1 MSSPTI
7 TVKDVW
13 RGVLPPG
20 TDLLGGGGGLERR
33 VEWAC
38 ALRTRPPAFEA
49 VKGGEIAFVPVKS
62 IRLLD
67 ERLDLPQV
75 MTSFAEKGGVAV
87 AVVGDVS
94 VESIAAADR
103 LMMPLLRL
111 PDGIHATDAHHTC
124 VRFILDQRALL
135 HERAQE
141 LQLSLMDL
149 ALGGAGPDKI
159 IERLA
164 EVTGLP
170 SAWLDEAGEV
180 RHLTVTDDA
189 LLADVEAGA
198 DALRRW
204 GGTIAAVGA
213 DPPVREF
220 TVGRNGLAAL
230 VSPVPM
236 RNGVGG
242 FVCVIGEEQRLDQ
255 IARLA
260 VARAASA
267 CAIEFDRERAVTED
281 PRQARGRVHRIAA
294 HRLVLLG
301 TGRARAG
308 TPTRRRPLAPGRGDR
323 APRDRVLPVV
333 GDPSA
338 PRCAK
343 RRLRPARGPGPGR
356 RPRGRRLPCRRHAR
370 GRRWSR
376 PTPCTD
382 SPRLVRSECARAT
395 DDATT
400 TLGLGRPHEGASGV
414 RQSFREAEH
423 ALEMSRRLL
432 GPGRQASFAD
442 LGLHRLL
449 FAMAQHPELS
459 DYYRDTVGELVAYDE
474 RSSAEL
480 MATLDAYFEAN
491 GSPTETAQRPEA
503 NCIATPFCT
512 ACAASRRSAG
522 FVSTIRRPGS
532 TCISACASATC
543 SRRGPLGALSQSR
556 RESRVAERP
565 WSAAGPRAGAGL
577 SC

>member
-1 MSSPTI
+1 MSAPTI

-111 PDGIHATDAHHTC
+111 PDGIHAGDAHHTC

-159 IERLA
+159 IEKLA

-170 SAWLDEAGEV
+170 AAWQDEAGEV
-180 RHLTVTDDA
+180 RHLTGSD
-189 LLADVEAGA
+189 LLLRDELGAEAG
-198 DALRRW
+198 ALRRW
-204 GGTIAAVGA
+204 GLTIATLGA
-213 DPPVREF
+213 DPPVHEF
-220 TVGRNGLAAL
+220 TLGRSGLAAL

-236 RNGVGG
+236 RIGIGG
-242 FVCVIGEEQRLDQ
+242 FVSVIGDDPHLDQ

-267 CAIEFDRERAVTED
+267 CAIDFDRERAVTETRD
-281 PRQARGRVHRIAA
+281 RLEGEFIASLLTGSYSSERVAQERARRLGADLSGSVFVIALRGTIASASWEAHALRAVQNVVARREVRALVAA
-294 HRLVLLG
+294 HEDAVCLVAMPETDMAADVMYRLAETV
-301 TGRARAG
+301 RA
-308 TPTRRRPLAPGRGDR
+308 
-323 APRDRVLPVV
+323 
-333 GDPSA
+333 
-338 PRCAK
+338 
-343 RRLRPARGPGPGR
+343 
-356 RPRGRRLPCRRHAR
+356 
-370 GRRWSR
+370 
-376 PTPCTD
+376 
-382 SPRLVRSECARAT
+382 ECASAT
-395 DDATT
+395 GDLSTS
-400 TLGLGRPHEGASGV
+400 LGLGRTHDGASGV
-414 RQSFREAEH
+414 RQSYREAEH
-423 ALEMSRRLL
+423 ALEMGRRLL
-432 GPGRQASFAD
+432 GPGRQASFSD

-449 FAMAQHPELS
+449 FAMAQHPELT
-459 DYYRDTVGELVAYDE
+459 DYYRGTVGDLLAYDE

-480 MATLDAYFEAN
+480 MTTLDAFFAAN
-491 GSPTETAQRPEA
+491 GSPTETAQRLHLHRNTVLYRLRRIEEVGHLRLDDPATRLNLHLCLRIRDVLQAGAARGAQPEPEA
-503 NCIATPFCT
+503 
-512 ACAASRRSAG
+512 
-522 FVSTIRRPGS
+522 
-532 TCISACASATC
+532 
-543 SRRGPLGALSQSR
+543 GPDS
-556 RESRVAERP
+556 
-565 WSAAGPRAGAGL
+565 
-577 SC
+577 

>member
-1 MSSPTI
+1 MSGPTI

-13 RGVLPPG
+13 RGVLPAG

-111 PDGIHATDAHHTC
+111 PGGVHATDAHHTC

-170 SAWLDEAGEV
+170 AAWQDQSGEV
-180 RHLTVTDDA
+180 RHLTVADRA
-189 LLADVEAGA
+189 LRDELEAGA

-204 GGTIAAVGA
+204 GATIAALGA
-213 DPPVREF
+213 DPPVHEF
-220 TVGRNGLAAL
+220 TLGRSGLAAL

-236 RNGVGG
+236 RIGIGG
-242 FVCVIGEEQRLDQ
+242 FVSVIGDDQRLDQ

-267 CAIEFDRERAVTED
+267 CAIEFDRERAVTETRD
-281 PRQARGRVHRIAA
+281 RLEGEFIASLLTGSYSSERVAQERARRLDADLAHRVVVIVLRGSKASAAWEPQGLRAAQNVVARREVRALVAA
-294 HRLVLLG
+294 HDGAICMVVMPEADLG
-301 TGRARAG
+301 PDALYRFAEVV
-308 TPTRRRPLAPGRGDR
+308 
-323 APRDRVLPVV
+323 RD
-333 GDPSA
+333 
-338 PRCAK
+338 
-343 RRLRPARGPGPGR
+343 
-356 RPRGRRLPCRRHAR
+356 
-370 GRRWSR
+370 
-376 PTPCTD
+376 
-382 SPRLVRSECARAT
+382 ECAGAT
-395 DDATT
+395 GDSSTS
-400 TLGLGRPHEGASGV
+400 LGLGRTHDHAAGV
-414 RQSFREAEH
+414 RQSYREAEH
-423 ALEMSRRLL
+423 ALEMGRRLL

-459 DYYRDTVGELVAYDE
+459 DYYRGTVADLLAYDE

-480 MATLDAYFEAN
+480 MATLDAFFAAN
-491 GSPTETAQRPEA
+491 GSPTETAQRLRLHRNTVLYRLRRIEEVGHLRLDDPATRLNLHLCLRIRDVLQAGAARGAQPEPEA
-503 NCIATPFCT
+503 DPD
-512 ACAASRRSAG
+512 G
-522 FVSTIRRPGS
+522 
-532 TCISACASATC
+532 
-543 SRRGPLGALSQSR
+543 
-556 RESRVAERP
+556 
-565 WSAAGPRAGAGL
+565 
-577 SC
+577 